1 MLEGKLCGGMR
12 GKRETKNRKK
22 KIVIICVAA
31 VCLLLTAAMGRKI
44 YQTNVRNQKGIL
56 LAFDDASTDSWE
68 AAFDLFDQYHVKVT
82 FFVSTPEILDF
93 FDKALAR
100 GHEIGFHTR
109 LHTNLADHPDL
120 LYTEAIEPLEIFR
133 EAGYH
138 ITSFAYPYGAYAD
151 RLNAELLQYYDTLR
165 GAYYYRGAYK
175 ESLKKGLMESS
186 SIDNLHFASDE
197 EFHAKI
203 IEMLDGL
210 CSCDDGTVVSVF
222 SHAIDYGDWCISPE
236 RLKILFEEAQ
246 KRNLKFYTFQ
256 DLQ

>member
-1 MLEGKLCGGMR
+1 MR
-12 GKRETKNRKK
+12 NNRKK
-22 KIVIICVAA
+22 VFIACITA
-31 VCLLLTAAMGRKI
+31 VFCLLLTAAIGRKI
-44 YQTNVRNQKGIL
+44 YQTNERNQKGIL

-68 AAFDLFDQYHVKVT
+68 AAFDLFDEYHVKVT

-93 FDKALAR
+93 FDKAIDR
-100 GHEIGFHTR
+100 GHEIGFHTS
-109 LHTNLADHPDL
+109 LHTNLLDNPDL
-120 LYTEAIEPLEIFR
+120 LYTEAIEPLEVFQ

-151 RLNAELLQYYDTLR
+151 WMNVELLQYYDTLR
-165 GAYYYRGAYK
+165 GAYNYRGTYK
-175 ESLKKGLMESS
+175 ESLKKGFIESF

-210 CSCDDGTVVSVF
+210 CGCDDGTVVSVY
-222 SHAIDYGDWCISPE
+222 SHAIDSGDWCISPE

>member
-1 MLEGKLCGGMR
+1 MKNS
-12 GKRETKNRKK
+12 RE
-22 KIVIICVAA
+22 KIIIICITTAF
-31 VCLLLTAAMGRKI
+31 CLLLAAAISRKI
-44 YQTNVRNQKGIL
+44 YQTGERNQKGIL

-68 AAFDLFDQYHVKVT
+68 AAFDLFEEYNVKVT

-109 LHTNLADHPDL
+109 LHTNLRDNPDL
-120 LYTEAIEPLEIFR
+120 LYTEAIEPLEIFQ

-138 ITSFAYPYGAYAD
+138 ITSFAYPYGDYAD
-151 RLNAELLQYYDTLR
+151 WMHGELLQYYDTLR
-165 GAYYYRGAYK
+165 GACNYRGVYK
-175 ESLKKGLMESS
+175 EDLKKGYIESY
-186 SIDNLHFASDE
+186 SIDNLHFASNE
-197 EFHAKI
+197 EFRAKI
-203 IEMLDGL
+203 IEMLEGL
-210 CSCDDGTVVSVF
+210 CGCDDGTVVSVF
-222 SHAIDYGDWCISPE
+222 SHAVDYGDWCISPE

>member
-1 MLEGKLCGGMR
+1 MKNNWKKL
-12 GKRETKNRKK
+12 
-22 KIVIICVAA
+22 VIIYITA
-31 VCLLLTAAMGRKI
+31 VFCLLLATAIRQKI
-44 YQTNVRNQKGIL
+44 NQTHERNQKGIL

-68 AAFDLFDQYHVKVT
+68 AAFDLFDEYNVKVT

-109 LHTNLADHPDL
+109 LHTNLRDNPDL
-120 LYTEAIEPLEIFR
+120 LYAEAIEPLKIFQD
-133 EAGYH
+133 AGYH
-138 ITSFAYPYGAYAD
+138 ITSFAYPYGDYAD
-151 RLNAELLQYYDTLR
+151 WMHGDLLQYYDTLR
-165 GAYYYRGAYK
+165 GAYNYRGVYK
-175 ESLKKGLMESS
+175 EALKKGYIESY
-186 SIDNLHFASDE
+186 SIDNLHFADDE
-197 EFHAKI
+197 EFRAKI

-210 CSCDDGTVVSVF
+210 CGCDNGTVVSVF
-222 SHAIDYGDWCISPE
+222 SHAVDYGDWCISPQ